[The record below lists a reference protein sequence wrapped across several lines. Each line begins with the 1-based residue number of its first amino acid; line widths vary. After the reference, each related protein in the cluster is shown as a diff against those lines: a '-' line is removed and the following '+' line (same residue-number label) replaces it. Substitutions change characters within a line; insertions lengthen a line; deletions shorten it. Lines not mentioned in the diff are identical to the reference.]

1 LRALHV
7 FPSYPGEPDEG
18 SAVHARALTRELA
31 RLGVE
36 VDVFTTRAPGLRAR
50 RTLDLRWPN
59 ELPPRDLVDG
69 VPVRRFSALAF
80 PNFAGAVAQ
89 RAGQR
94 AWRRIATDLDPRA
107 YADPEALFRSAT
119 RWPRG
124 ADLLVRLG
132 RGPVAPGLLAAVRRE
147 ARNRDVILA
156 AHAPFGLMGW
166 VAGAARR
173 SRTPVAL
180 LPLIHDADPFHHLP
194 SLHRLYE
201 RVGAVLTGTRHTAE
215 LLERHLPKSNPI
227 VAGAPGVDVG
237 TFDRAGVSGQRF
249 RARHGLNGRRL
260 LLFVGRKEPGKRYDL
275 ALHAAARLDGATLV
289 MVGRD
294 VDGAALP
301 RGVVR
306 FERLEPIELADAYD
320 ACDVLL
326 HPSEQESFGMVCLEA
341 WLRRKP
347 VIANARCG
355 ASAAL
360 IEDGRDGLLCERAEE
375 WGSAVQR
382 LAANPQLACKMGEA
396 GRAKVLATYTWEHA
410 GRRALALYENLVD
423 AGRA

>member
-1 LRALHV
+1 MRALHV
-7 FPSYPGEPDEG
+7 FPIYPGEPDEG
-18 SAVHARALTRELA
+18 SAAHARALTRELA
-31 RLGVE
+31 KLGVDVE
-36 VDVFTTRAPGLRAR
+36 VFSTRAARLRTR
-50 RTLDLRWPN
+50 RPLDLRWPN
-59 ELPPRDLVDG
+59 ELPQRDFVDG
-69 VPVRRFSALAF
+69 VPVRRFSTVAL
-80 PNFAGAVAQ
+80 PNLAGALAQ

-94 AWRRIATDLDPRA
+94 AWRRIAADLDPQSL
-107 YADPEALFRSAT
+107 ADPDALFPSAG
-119 RWPRG
+119 RWPRS

-132 RGPVAPGLLAAVRRE
+132 RGPVAPRLPAAVRRE
-147 ARNRDVILA
+147 AANRDVVLA

-166 VAGAARR
+166 VACAARR
-173 SRTPVAL
+173 AGTPVAL

-201 RVGAVLTGTRHTAE
+201 RVPVVLVGTSHTAG
-215 LLERHLPKSNPI
+215 LMQRHLPNSNPI
-227 VAGAPGVDVG
+227 LAGAPGVDLG
-237 TFDRAGVSGQRF
+237 TFDRPGVSGPRF
-249 RARHGLNGRRL
+249 RARHDLEGRRL

-275 ALHAAARLDGATLV
+275 ALHAAAGLEDAALV
-289 MVGRD
+289 MVGRE
-294 VDGAALP
+294 VDGVPIP
-301 RGVVR
+301 RHVRR

-382 LAANPQLACKMGEA
+382 LAADPRLARQMGEA
-396 GRAKVLATYTWEHA
+396 GRAKVLSTYTWEHA
-410 GRRALALYENLVD
+410 GRRALALYENLAD
-423 AGRA
+423 AGRT